1 CLAHRP
7 PCPPPSPSTPL
18 FRSWLLDGHSRPVRP
33 AARESGWWRPVVRAD
48 RPTGEVEVLITTPT
62 GIMELYYGRVE
73 GRKLEIATDAVM
85 RTATAKEVTA
95 GHRLFG
101 IVDGALLYAHEM
113 AAVGHGL
120 TPHLSARLTR
130 VTG

>member
-73 GRKLEIATDAVM
+73 GRKLEIATDAV
-85 RTATAKEVTA
+85 RSEEHTSELQSREKLVC
-95 GHRLFG
+95 RL
-101 IVDGALLYAHEM
+101 L
-113 AAVGHGL
+113 
-120 TPHLSARLTR
+120 
-130 VTG
+130 